1 MVNLLRDWGIVP
13 GAVVGHS
20 SGEIAAAY
28 ACGALTMEEAIVCAY
43 LRGRVTTAQP
53 TTRKGAMA
61 AVGLGATDIQPY
73 LVDGVV
79 VACENSPSSTTLSGD
94 EDKVVQV
101 LKALEEGHPG
111 VFTRRLQVDMAYHSR
126 KVPPTLHGIRQC
138 VNLYSW
144 Y

>member
-13 GAVVGHS
+13 SAVIGHS

-43 LRGRVTTAQP
+43 LRGKVLVVEGTGTTTAGAIP
-53 TTRKGAMA
+53 GAMA

-94 EDKVVQV
+94 EEKIVQV
-101 LKALEEGHPG
+101 LETLGRDRPDLFA
-111 VFTRRLQVDMAYHSR
+111 RRLQVDMAYHSR
-126 KVPPTLHGIRQC
+126 E
-138 VNLYSW
+138 
-144 Y
+144 